1 MPILEDKFQSGIL
14 ISNNSDSETYV
25 YFTCYVHCLIIVC
38 LTNSIIQ
45 DENKLRN
52 KSFCFF
58 SDEEI
63 YWDEKLENF

>member
-1 MPILEDKFQSGIL
+1 MI
-14 ISNNSDSETYV
+14 

-52 KSFCFF
+52 KSFWFF